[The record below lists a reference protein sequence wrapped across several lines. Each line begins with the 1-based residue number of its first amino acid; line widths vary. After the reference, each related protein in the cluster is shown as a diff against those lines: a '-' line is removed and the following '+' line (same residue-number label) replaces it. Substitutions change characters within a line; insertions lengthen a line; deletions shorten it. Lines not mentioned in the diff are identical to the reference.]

1 MTSSSPNGTTAEA
14 VATTSDTAVTVISS
28 IDRDEADLHIL
39 NTSSVAGFFS
49 IDGGTTWGYLPAGP
63 CDIKLSGVPSSAS
76 VKVKRIASGSNLTGI
91 YAWTQ

>member
-14 VATTSDTAVTVISS
+14 VATTSDTAVTVLSS

-49 IDGGTTWGYLPAGP
+49 IDGGTTWAYLPAGP
-63 CDIKLSGVPSSAS
+63 CDLKLAGVPSSAS
-76 VKVKRIASGSNLTGI
+76 VKVKRIASGSNLTGN